1 MKKHKWTPLQTDEYT
16 GARFTFIEGLQPSGN
31 VHGHGVIIF
40 VDKVK
45 PYKGL
50 SVTKT
55 QYTVQVCGGPYGET
69 SDSET
74 LPLGSKLSAAK
85 VKAESILRHYV
96 NEGLICD

>member
-1 MKKHKWTPLQTDEYT
+1 MKKHNWTTLQTDDYT
-16 GARFTFIEGLQPSGN
+16 GARFTFIEGLQPSEN
-31 VHGHGVIIF
+31 PLGHGVIVF

-45 PYKGL
+45 PNSFLPY
-50 SVTKT
+50 TQR

-85 VKAESILRHYV
+85 AKAEALLQHYV
-96 NEGLICD
+96 DNRLIRL